1 MKKLSQKKFKIKK
14 TRDKKKKRKK
24 SVDTTLRQL
33 MTLEQL

>member
-1 MKKLSQKKFKIKK
+1 MKKLSQKKFKITK
-14 TRDKKKKRKK
+14 TKDKKKKRKK